1 MFRYSGR
8 SALCAIGATRA
19 REEGRLLF
27 SPLFL
32 ATDMVAHTTDIGDLG
47 IVADETSL
55 IYIRC
60 SHLMAKAWYQVS
72 KCDSITLE
80 KHHGGDALLFR
91 PSGTQR

>member
-1 MFRYSGR
+1 MKDHPSLNMIIRAVSVRQSMFRYSGR

-55 IYIRC
+55 IYI
-60 SHLMAKAWYQVS
+60 
-72 KCDSITLE
+72 
-80 KHHGGDALLFR
+80 
-91 PSGTQR
+91 